1 MDFQQRLSPLNL
13 YSNSNSGEFNYYNPY
28 DSECEKKIFS
38 DEISSIEERYTF
50 KKELFSE
57 ISEAKSYGI
66 ICNSCCKDL
75 QTKLETKFVQKEGGN
90 NKKFKV
96 RLQKKRGRKRNPD
109 TKRKRE
115 HTKYSIYNIRKVIN
129 VNFLTFLIDLAND
142 AKKSWLNDKQFKKY
156 FFKQISHKLKSM
168 KIEKINDLLNEKYK
182 TIFSFVIKSDKRKK
196 KNYEEKEQTN
206 DIIFNYLCQF
216 SPGLKEFFELK
227 ISEIFNNYF
236 CKNKNDIINNNLYF
250 NGSEIKL
257 SPETNTFYN
266 LLDKKKERNLKDKY
280 IIVANKYFHCNL

>member
-13 YSNSNSGEFNYYNPY
+13 YSNFE
-28 DSECEKKIFS
+28 SEKINFS

-66 ICNSCCKDL
+66 KCNP
-75 QTKLETKFVQKEGGN
+75 ETKFVQKEGGN

-206 DIIFNYLCQF
+206 DIIYNYFCQF
-216 SPGLKEFFELK
+216 SPKLKEFFELK

-266 LLDKKKERNLKDKY
+266 LLDKKKERNLIDKY
-280 IIVANKYFHCNL
+280 IFVANKYFHCNL

>member
-13 YSNSNSGEFNYYNPY
+13 YSNFE
-28 DSECEKKIFS
+28 SEKINFS

-66 ICNSCCKDL
+66 KCNP
-75 QTKLETKFVQKEGGN
+75 ETKFVQKEGGN

-206 DIIFNYLCQF
+206 DIIYNYFCQF
-216 SPGLKEFFELK
+216 SPKLKEFFELK

>member
-1 MDFQQRLSPLNL
+1 MYFKQRLSPLNL
-13 YSNSNSGEFNYYNPY
+13 YSNSNSDEFNYYNPY

-38 DEISSIEERYTF
+38 DEISSIEEGNTI
-50 KKELFSE
+50 KKGLFSE

-66 ICNSCCKDL
+66 KCNS
-75 QTKLETKFVQKEGGN
+75 ETKFVQKEGGN

-168 KIEKINDLLNEKYK
+168 KIGKINDLLNEKYK

-196 KNYEEKEQTN
+196 KITNYDEKEQTN
-206 DIIFNYLCQF
+206 DIIYNYFCQF
-216 SPGLKEFFELK
+216 SPKLKEFFELK